1 MTTKPL
7 NPRTSLIA
15 ILATLT
21 LSCSPS
27 LSTLIATPSHA
38 EEPTAFA
45 EVEVA
50 GVGATQDEALRQ
62 AWSTAVAEVVG
73 TMVDAKTVIQN
84 NKLIQD
90 QILVF
95 SKGYV
100 TKTQTLSTT
109 VEGGVTRVRVRVTVQ
124 RSGVEQKIEQLRAE
138 KLWVDAES
146 LIAAAKSKD
155 EMELKRAEMLGD
167 ALLAYEKAAG
177 VRTKVAMIG
186 QPVIVGDNVEL
197 RYEITMNQD
206 ESTLTSAASTLLE
219 TVERLA
225 DSVGNGNDLPVM
237 VEKPGSREKK
247 FDHDVFVVDTQLTT
261 STRRPKIWWHSSM
274 DEDSFWFS
282 DENMSRL
289 GKSMFKTYHLGN
301 SVTAMCE
308 RTQHSSRWPCILM
321 GVNNIGYNQYYG
333 REGYAIPHWRTVV
346 KLMDAQGQVLAHFS
360 KPTFQSITHKT
371 NNKLYR
377 TGDLGDAY
385 VYGLTPINRGQG
397 ILFIDPR
404 LFRLGHA
411 MWTQRSENV
420 DIATVTQPPWSIVI
434 DAKLTVGEF
443 AKVRSATAVTQAVR
457 WWDSDKQP
465 KASTTP

>member
-27 LSTLIATPSHA
+27 LSTWIATPSHA

-155 EMELKRAEMLGD
+155 EMELKRAEMLGE
-167 ALLAYEKAAG
+167 ALMRYMEATRGRSDVEMVGSPQVNENDVIITYKVTQYQDPAA
-177 VRTKVAMIG
+177 
-186 QPVIVGDNVEL
+186 
-197 RYEITMNQD
+197 
-206 ESTLTSAASTLLE
+206 LTAASAALRDTLKII
-219 TVERLA
+219 A
-225 DSVGNGNDLPVM
+225 DRVGNGNDMPKRVS
-237 VEKPGSREKK
+237 ESASSGWAY
-247 FDHDVFVVDTQLTT
+247 DHDVFL
-261 STRRPKIWWHSSM
+261 M
-274 DEDSFWFS
+274 DEQSIDREPIAWWDPGSIAS
-282 DENMSRL
+282 DNEWQFEYASMSDKL
-289 GKSMFKTYHLGN
+289 SYDYVKKLDN
-301 SVTAMCE
+301 SVQSYHIGNAISTMCG
-308 RTQHSSRWPCILM
+308 RTRYATLWPCSGM
-321 GVNNIGYNQYYG
+321 GETNMPLRWITRLRLTDSQGDTVGLYAKNTFGEGEQSTQYGFVEYNVG
-333 REGYAIPHWRTVV
+333 
-346 KLMDAQGQVLAHFS
+346 D
-360 KPTFQSITHKT
+360 
-371 NNKLYR
+371 
-377 TGDLGDAY
+377 TGDKDWF
-385 VYGLTPINRGQG
+385 GLVSGWQYIT
-397 ILFIDPR
+397 FIDPR
-404 LFRLGHA
+404 IIRCNRAYGYRCSESEPTSPASMTSSLWCHTFRIKL
-411 MWTQRSENV
+411 
-420 DIATVTQPPWSIVI
+420 SIE
-434 DAKLTVGEF
+434 EF
-443 AKVRSATAVTQAVR
+443 ARVRVAAATMELVQR
-457 WWDSDKQP
+457 K
-465 KASTTP
+465 